1 MNPTYQKLLSRAKE
15 LESTLI
21 ELRRYLHRHPELSWK
36 EEKTSQYVRDQLA
49 KSGITTDREYA
60 EFGFSADIVG
70 GKSTKESKHIAYRA
84 DMDALPIED
93 RKKCDYKSESF
104 GLGHMCGHD
113 VHTTIA
119 FGVAQLINEL
129 KDELTGK
136 YRVFWQPAEES
147 PRSGAPEMIRD
158 GVLEDIDMVMGIHVD
173 PTTESGKFRLTEG
186 PDTAGVDSFKIR
198 VEADSTT
205 HTARPHTGKDTVY
218 IANDLIGKLYAMIGR
233 YTDPRDP
240 SVLSIGILKAGDEAL
255 NVIPQYVLFGGT
267 VRTTA
272 PETSDLLMKKIEQY
286 CASIADLYDVDIQ
299 LDFGHG
305 APAVQNDIPSV
316 KLSRKWLEEVSE
328 SGTILDG
335 KQSMGAEDFGYYT
348 QKVPAVFTRV
358 GSSNGPAT
366 SHPLHSSLFDI
377 DEDIIAETVAKMAF
391 LMINHAERSQI
402 S

>member
-1 MNPTYQKLLSRAKE
+1 MNPTYQKLLNRAKD
-15 LESTLI
+15 LEPSLI

-36 EEKTSQYVRDQLA
+36 EEKTSSYLREKLEESGL
-49 KSGITTDREYA
+49 KSDRNYA
-60 EFGFSADIVG
+60 EFGFSTDIIG
-70 GKSTKESKHIAYRA
+70 GKSSSEAKHIAYRA

-93 RKKCDYKSESF
+93 KKKCDYRSESF

-113 VHTTIA
+113 VHSTIA
-119 FGVAQLINEL
+119 FGVAQVLHGI
-129 KDELTGK
+129 KDDIAGK
-136 YRVFWQPAEES
+136 FRVFWQPAEES

-158 GVLEDIDMVMGIHVD
+158 GVLDDIDLVMGIHVD
-173 PTTESGKFRLTEG
+173 PTTESGKFRITEG

-218 IANDLIGKLYAMIGR
+218 IANELISKLYAMIGR

-267 VRTTA
+267 IRTTA
-272 PETSDLLMKKIEQY
+272 PETSELLKTKVEKY
-286 CASIADLYDVDIQ
+286 CKSTSDLYDVDVQ

-305 APAVQNDIPSV
+305 APAVQNHVPSV
-316 KLSRKWLEEVSE
+316 KLSKQWLQEVSE
-328 SGTILDG
+328 AGHILDG

-358 GSSNGPAT
+358 GSSDGPKT

-377 DEDIIAETVAKMAF
+377 DETIIAETVAKMAF
-391 LMINHAERSQI
+391 MMINHANRSEI
-402 S
+402 